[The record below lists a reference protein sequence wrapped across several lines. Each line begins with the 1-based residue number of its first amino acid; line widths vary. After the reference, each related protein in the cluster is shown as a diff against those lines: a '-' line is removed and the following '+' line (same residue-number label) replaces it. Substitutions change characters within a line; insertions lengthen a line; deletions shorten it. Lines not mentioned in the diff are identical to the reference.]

1 MPAEMLAF
9 SVYIKEDNMTL
20 ESILIGVAALVL
32 GGGGGF
38 VFKMIQSNIES
49 KKIRDSYEKEISNLK
64 QERDDAVAAKQSVEK
79 EVGALR
85 QSAVDANKKYEDVR
99 VLLNDAI
106 SALTV
111 LKAYEAVDK
120 ESKEKIKKLEETIV
134 NGEITPSTADEF
146 KKMLEEINKKNQKY
160 NKGRSEGRST
170 GKKV

>member
-1 MPAEMLAF
+1 
-9 SVYIKEDNMTL
+9 MTL

-120 ESKEKIKKLEETIV
+120 ESKEKMQT
-134 NGEITPSTADEF
+134 
-146 KKMLEEINKKNQKY
+146 KNQ
-160 NKGRSEGRST
+160 S
-170 GKKV
+170 

>member
-1 MPAEMLAF
+1 
-9 SVYIKEDNMTL
+9 MTL

-49 KKIRDSYEKEISNLK
+49 KKIRNSYEKEISNLK
-64 QERDDAVAAKQSVEK
+64 QERDNAVAAKQSVEK

-120 ESKEKIKKLEETIV
+120 ESKEKIKKLEDTIV

-170 GKKV
+170 GKKVQK